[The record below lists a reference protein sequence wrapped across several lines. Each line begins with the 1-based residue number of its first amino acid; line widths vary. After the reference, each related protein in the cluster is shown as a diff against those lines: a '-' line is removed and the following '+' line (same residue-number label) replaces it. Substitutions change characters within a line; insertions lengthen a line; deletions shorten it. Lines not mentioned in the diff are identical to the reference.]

1 MNNIWEAGSSCDDEY
16 WKLRVEHCSGLRV
29 SHYSQNVLVGIS
41 STSQDI
47 FQKDIQLVTTRA
59 VRRAMMWPTIMIL
72 PFDFVLMLG

>member
-1 MNNIWEAGSSCDDEY
+1 MNNIWEAGSSCDDGY
-16 WKLRVEHCSGLRV
+16 WNLRVEHCSGLRV
-29 SHYSQNVLVGIS
+29 SHCSQNMLVGIS

-59 VRRAMMWPTIMIL
+59 ACRAMMWPTIVIL